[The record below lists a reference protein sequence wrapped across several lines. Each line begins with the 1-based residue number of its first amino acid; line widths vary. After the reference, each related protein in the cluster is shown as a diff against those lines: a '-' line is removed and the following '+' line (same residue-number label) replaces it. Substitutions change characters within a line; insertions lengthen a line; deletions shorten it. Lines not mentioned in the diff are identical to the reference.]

1 MAGEPLTGDGPGASV
16 SMDDPMDEARP
27 LSIFR
32 ICALSATLLLAAC
45 GDDGADAG
53 AAPPATIVVLAEVAP
68 VEWRDTLEAL
78 GTARAN
84 ESVTLTAKVS
94 ETVRKVGFD
103 SGDIVRAGDVIVD
116 LSSGAQL
123 AGLEEAR
130 AAYQEAE
137 RQLARGQE
145 LAQKQ
150 LISASQLDTQR
161 STRDAAKARMDVVRA
176 QLSDRVITAPFD
188 GILGLRRVST
198 GTLVTPGT
206 EIATLDDISVI
217 KLDFTVPE
225 RYLAVLEKGQDIAAH
240 SETYPDREFA
250 GQITTVDSRVDP
262 VTRSV
267 TVRAE
272 LPNLER
278 LLRPGML
285 LSVRIYQSPR
295 QAIVVPEISVVQ
307 VGTDAFVYRVAQDQ
321 TATRAKVTLGSRRRG
336 EVEVTS
342 GLAPGDTIVTEGAV
356 KLRDGARVAAAPTAT
371 ATPAAPAAGA
381 AEQ

>member
-1 MAGEPLTGDGPGASV
+1 MES
-16 SMDDPMDEARP
+16 SMNEARP
-27 LSIFR
+27 TPIS
-32 ICALSATLLLAAC
+32 CACGLAAILAAGLLAGC
-45 GDDGADAG
+45 GAEGPEAG
-53 AAPPATIVVLAEVAP
+53 EAPATIVVTARVAE

-94 ETVRKVGFD
+94 ETVRKVAFD
-103 SGDIVRAGDVIVD
+103 SGDVVRAGDVIVD

-130 AAYQEAE
+130 ASFQEAE
-137 RQLARGQE
+137 RQLARSQE
-145 LAQKQ
+145 LAQTKI
-150 LISASQLDTQR
+150 ISESQLDTQR

-188 GILGLRRVST
+188 GILGLRRVSP

-206 EIATLDDISVI
+206 AIATLDDISVI

-225 RYLAVLEKGQDIAAH
+225 RYLAVLARDQDIAAH
-240 SETYPDREFA
+240 SEAYPDRNFA
-250 GQITTVDSRVDP
+250 GKVASVDSRVDP

-272 LPNLER
+272 LPNPER

-285 LSVRIYQSPR
+285 LAVRLYQAPR
-295 QAIVVPEISVVQ
+295 ATIAVPEIAVIQ
-307 VGTDAFVYRVAQDQ
+307 VGTDAFVYRVAEDA
-321 TATRAKVTLGSRRRG
+321 TAARTKVTLGARRRG
-336 EVEVTS
+336 EVEVIS
-342 GLAPGDTIVTEGAV
+342 GLATGDTIVIEGAV
-356 KLRDGARVAAAPTAT
+356 KLRDGVRVTS
-371 ATPAAPAAGA
+371 APAAA
-381 AEQ
+381 AGK

>member
-1 MAGEPLTGDGPGASV
+1 MDGP
-16 SMDDPMDEARP
+16 MDDACPR
-27 LSIFR
+27 SIVR
-32 ICALSATLLLAAC
+32 ICALAGALLLGAC
-45 GDDGADAG
+45 GEPDGEAG
-53 AAPPATIVVLAEVAP
+53 AEPPATIVVMTRVAP

-94 ETVRKVGFD
+94 ETVRKVAFD

-145 LAQKQ
+145 LAGKQ

-161 STRDAAKARMDVVRA
+161 ATRDAAKARMDVVRA

-188 GILGLRRVST
+188 GILGLRRVSP
-198 GTLVTPGT
+198 GSLVTPGT
-206 EIATLDDISVI
+206 AIATLDDISVI
-217 KLDFTVPE
+217 KLDFNVPE
-225 RYLAVLEKGQDIAAH
+225 RFLAVLEKGQDITAH
-240 SETYPDREFA
+240 SETWPDREFA
-250 GQITTVDSRVDP
+250 GRVASVDSRVDP

-267 TVRAE
+267 TVRGE
-272 LPNLER
+272 IPNPDR

-285 LSVRIYQSPR
+285 LSVRLYQAPR
-295 QAIVVPEISVVQ
+295 QAIVVPEIAVIQ
-307 VGTDAFVYRVAQDQ
+307 VGTEAFVYRVAGDQ
-321 TATRAKVTLGSRRRG
+321 TASRARIMLGARRRG

-342 GLAPGDTIVTEGAV
+342 GLAPGDTIVAEGAV
-356 KLRDGARVAAAPTAT
+356 KLRDGARVSAAPTASS
-371 ATPAAPAAGA
+371 GN
-381 AEQ
+381 

>member
-1 MAGEPLTGDGPGASV
+1 M
-16 SMDDPMDEARP
+16 EAARKLP
-27 LSIFR
+27 VFR
-32 ICALSATLLLAAC
+32 IYLRSAAIAGAAFLAGC
-45 GDDGADAG
+45 GDDTSTLAE
-53 AAPPATIVVLAEVAP
+53 AAPATIVIMARVSA
-68 VEWRDTLEAL
+68 VEWRDTIEAL
-78 GTARAN
+78 GTASSK

-94 ETVRKVGFD
+94 ETVRKVAFD

-130 AAYQEAE
+130 AAFQEAE

-145 LAQKQ
+145 LAQSKI
-150 LISASQLDTQR
+150 ISASQLDTQR
-161 STRDAAKARMDVVRA
+161 ANRDAAKARMDVVRA

-188 GILGLRRVST
+188 GILGLRRVSP

-206 EIATLDDISVI
+206 AIATLDDISVI

-225 RYLAVLEKGQDIAAH
+225 RYLAVLAEGQDIVAL
-240 SETYPDREFA
+240 SETYPDREFT
-250 GQITTVDSRVDP
+250 GKVTSVDSRVDP

-285 LSVRIYQSPR
+285 LSVRLYQAAR
-295 QAIVVPEISVVQ
+295 QAIVVPEIAVLQ
-307 VGTDAFVYRVAQDQ
+307 VGTDAFIYRVSQDQ
-321 TATRAKVTLGSRRRG
+321 TAARVRVELGSRRRG
-336 EVEVTS
+336 EVEVVS
-342 GLAPGDTIVTEGAV
+342 GLAKGDTIVTEGAV
-356 KLRDGARVAAAPTAT
+356 KLRDGVRVT
-371 ATPAAPAAGA
+371 GA
-381 AEQ
+381 AEAQAAGD